1 MISYTDDIVWRL
13 VLKDGNIIKEGEAKI
28 TTIPLDVIDWF
39 ELWKG
44 KEIIEKIDLSDN
56 KSKLIFTRRRI
67 LSDSVNETIIIVGWI
82 LDDVKEITWIYPD
95 GVSSYNFE
103 PTWVSVNPQRVLNEL
118 IEMEGGMELQ

>member
-1 MISYTDDIVWRL
+1 MTSYTDDIVWRL
-13 VLKDGNIIKEGEAKI
+13 VLKDGNIIKEGESKLL
-28 TTIPLDVIDWF
+28 TIPLDVIDWF

-95 GVSSYNFE
+95 GVSETEDEWGTDVIHAKVRPVFD
-103 PTWVSVNPQRVLNEL
+103 
-118 IEMEGGMELQ
+118 